1 MDTGVS
7 EGTVGE
13 IKFVTALRGYHV
25 YRTDWKPHLK
35 QPLTFKQEKNNE
47 HDRFAVA
54 GQTKLPGTLSA
65 STVGH
70 IPLEIS
76 RYIWYALQRDASI
89 NAEVK
94 SAKYRPSPLVQGGL
108 EIPIEVT
115 VRWADKRGLH
125 ILKEKVDSV
134 RYPVSDEEKYIDDSK
149 EILKTILNDVPV
161 DIIESGSDSEQIDCH
176 CDGQQQLILLMNYNI
191 KPKVLTRGANYYK
204 LCVEAR

>member
-1 MDTGVS
+1 MNTGVS

-13 IKFVTALRGYHV
+13 IKFVTALQGYHV
-25 YRTDWKPHLK
+25 YRTNWKPHLK

-54 GQTKLPGTLSA
+54 GQTKLPGALSP

-70 IPLEIS
+70 IPLELS
-76 RYIWYALQRDASI
+76 RYIWYALQRDASV

-94 SAKYRPSPLVQGGL
+94 SANYKPSPLVQGGL

-115 VRWADKRGLH
+115 VRWADERGLQ

-134 RYPVSDEEKYIDDSK
+134 RYPVGDEENYIDDSK
-149 EILKTILNDVPV
+149 EILKSILNDVE
-161 DIIESGSDSEQIDCH
+161 IIESGSDSEHFDCDSQQFNEEAD
-176 CDGQQQLILLMNYNI
+176 CDNEQSNNEQSDCEVVIVN
-191 KPKVLTRGANYYK
+191 
-204 LCVEAR
+204 